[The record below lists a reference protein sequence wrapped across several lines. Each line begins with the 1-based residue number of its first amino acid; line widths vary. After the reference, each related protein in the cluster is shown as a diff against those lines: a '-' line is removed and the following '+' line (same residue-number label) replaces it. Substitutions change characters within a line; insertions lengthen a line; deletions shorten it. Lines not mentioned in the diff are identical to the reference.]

1 MRAKK
6 NSNVYPVLRGGDSS
20 RHFTKGVARV
30 TSRRDGPERRDRNSP
45 VVVHLRPGLRLV
57 VRKKT

>member
-6 NSNVYPVLRGGDSS
+6 NSNVYPVLRGGSYDP
-20 RHFTKGVARV
+20 FFAVGVARV